1 MCARPVDVPAA
12 AATRAGVVHD
22 VRVGR
27 QGVYDGDRRLVGYEL
42 SFRTAPVRGSA
53 APSVAPSAAASAAA
67 SAAPSAAA
75 DRVETGEQATSRL
88 LSATFGTFGLEGI
101 SDGKPV
107 FVRLTRGF
115 LTGLLPI
122 PVEPDGVVIVVTDQV
137 AVDHELL
144 LGLAEL
150 RDAGFRIAV
159 DDYRGDVA
167 RSVLVE
173 LADFVTIDVD
183 ALSPLVVPGLVQS
196 CRQTGATL
204 VAVNVADADAMQ
216 RCVALGFELFCGEY
230 LARPA
235 VLSRRVLSP
244 SQLICVRLLD
254 ELADPDAPLSR
265 IEQLVGSDPGLSL
278 RLLRGAHSAAG
289 AGHEVESLRQAMV
302 LIGPRRLRSWVV
314 ITLLEGT
321 ATQNASDDLWG
332 VLARAHACSRLAPS
346 SADLAYT
353 IGLLSGAAQLL
364 ATDVETVAEVVGVGH
379 DAREALVDGQGPAGH
394 ALRAVLAHER
404 EDDEAVAAEGF
415 NGAEVSRVYLDALR
429 DSLQLVHEFL
439 GR

>member
-1 MCARPVDVPAA
+1 MGARPVDVPAA
-12 AATRAGVVHD
+12 ASPRAGVVHD

-27 QGVYDGDRRLVGYEL
+27 QGVYDGDRRLVAYQL
-42 SFRTAPVRGSA
+42 SFRTDPVGGSA
-53 APSVAPSAAASAAA
+53 ARDATDAT
-67 SAAPSAAA
+67 

-88 LSATFGTFGLEGI
+88 LSATFGTFGLEGV

-150 RDAGFRIAV
+150 RHTGFRIAV
-159 DDYRGDVA
+159 DNYRGDVG
-167 RSVLVE
+167 RSALVE
-173 LADFVTIDVD
+173 LADFVKIDVD
-183 ALSPLVVPGLVQS
+183 SLPSRVVPGLVQS

-204 VAVNVADADAMQ
+204 VAVNVADAGAMQ
-216 RCVALGFELFCGEY
+216 RCTALGFELFLGEY
-230 LARPA
+230 LSRPA

-254 ELADPDAPLSR
+254 QLADPDVPLSR

-289 AGHEVESLRQAMV
+289 AGREVQSLRQALV
-302 LIGPRRLRSWVV
+302 LIGPRRLRSWIV

-321 ATQNASDDLWG
+321 ATQNASDDLWS

-364 ATDVETVAEVVGVGH
+364 DTDVQTVAEGAGVGH
-379 DAREALVDGQGPAGH
+379 DAREALVGGTGPAGR